1 MIASSLVTKGIRKE
15 KMGGIMERFSF
26 ASIIYNLIYAFIF
39 WLNCER
45 SVGFSGTLI
54 GNYRFL
60 NLS

>member
-1 MIASSLVTKGIRKE
+1 
-15 KMGGIMERFSF
+15 MERFSF

>member
-1 MIASSLVTKGIRKE
+1 
-15 KMGGIMERFSF
+15 MERFSF
-26 ASIIYNLIYAFIF
+26 ASVIYNLIYAFIF

-45 SVGFSGTLI
+45 SVVFSDTLI